1 VVRQDGAVIRELR
14 MRLGLLLWAVALVP
28 LSGVSLVLA
37 ILTIVGVP
45 LVAVWAG
52 LPLLV
57 LAIVGTRQVAKVYR
71 RFAGGLLGIEMP
83 SPYLQT
89 RGSLT
94 SRARRLLTD
103 PATRRDALWVL
114 VNGTIGLG
122 LAIIAVV
129 ECVLDLLF
137 WWLPPALSVRLL
149 AHIAGWL
156 LRPTES
162 SMLAQRVEQLT
173 ESRAETVDSQ
183 AAELR
188 RIERDLHDGA
198 QARLVSLGMSLGM
211 AEELLERDPD
221 AARELLAEARSSS
234 AVALGELRDL
244 VRGIHPPVLADRG
257 LGGAVEALALA
268 APIPVRVDAVLPSAL
283 PPPAESAAYFA
294 LAEAL
299 TNVIKHSGAKQAL
312 IEVRYAEGVLHLRV
326 SDDGRGGADPAR
338 GSGLAGIRRRLSAFD
353 GRLIVSSPTGG
364 PTVLTMELPCASSS
378 PRILPSSGTA

>member
-1 VVRQDGAVIRELR
+1 VIRELR